1 MNNFDFLQGYIG
13 LILVLTIQA
22 VVKIRQEVNRLNLNE
37 PQPKAGVIFPDATR
51 STADDNL
58 LECFKYLANYF
69 FYKFGLEVSFFIKN
83 KKNLYFINIF

>member
-1 MNNFDFLQGYIG
+1 MNNFYFLQGYIG

-69 FYKFGLEVSFFIKN
+69 FYKFGLEVRFFLKI
-83 KKNLYFINIF
+83 FI